1 MLEPTNNKYQLS
13 LMSNSPN
20 LVKVAVPIPLR
31 RLFDYQ
37 YQDSQKPMIGGRVLV
52 PFGRQQL
59 VGYVIGFSEESDYDL
74 KKIKHIVK
82 VIDQESL
89 LDKELFNF
97 IQWSAQYYQHPI
109 GEVFNACLP
118 SLIGKGEIAQLE
130 PEYFWQL
137 TNEGEKAQPKSNAVK
152 QIALL
157 KLAQSHQSYL
167 TQETLKAHEFV
178 PGDLKSLI
186 NNGWL
191 TKEIKPL
198 DTGFTQPKVLPS
210 TFEPNK
216 EQHQAIAQIFAKK
229 AQFQPFLL
237 DGVTSSGKTE
247 VYLRAITHQLEAG
260 KQTLVLV
267 PEIGLTPQTIQRFK
281 ERFHSNISMLH
292 SGMTDKQRLNEWLK
306 AKQGLTSIIIGTR
319 SALFTPFKDLG
330 LIVIDE
336 EHDLSFKQ
344 QEGFRYSARDLAL
357 VRANNLN
364 IPIIMGSATPSIESQ
379 YNVSNGRFER
389 LTLSRRAGNAKAPH
403 SKIFDVRQRPLN
415 EGISK
420 PLREHIESHLAKGQ
434 QCLVFLNRRG
444 FAPSIL
450 CHDCGWIAECNRC
463 DRNMTYHQQ
472 LKRLHCHHCDRQ
484 VFLPKQCPSCQSD
497 QLLPIGLGTERLAE
511 ALSSMFPKH
520 KVIRVDRDSTRR
532 KDSMQNIV
540 EEIKRGEADIIV
552 GTQMLA
558 KGHHFPNLT
567 LVAVIDIDGCLFSAD
582 FRATERTAQLLTQ
595 VAGRAG
601 RGEANGEIV
610 IQSHHPDHPLLVNLF
625 TQNYQ
630 QLSEQMLQER
640 KTANLPPYSAQV
652 LIRSQATNLAKPMEF
667 LQDMANI
674 LNQYPQL
681 EVYGPYPAP
690 MIKRAGKMRAQ
701 LLLQAS
707 DKQTIQKILNA
718 ALPVIEEQKSAK
730 NVRWSI
736 DVDPQEVF

>member
-1 MLEPTNNKYQLS
+1 MSKPPQL
-13 LMSNSPN
+13 
-20 LVKVAVPIPLR
+20 VQVAVPIPLR

-37 YQDSQKPMIGGRVLV
+37 FHDNQKPVIGGRVLV
-52 PFGRQQL
+52 PFGKQQL
-59 VGYVIGFSEESDYDL
+59 VAYVVGFSADSDYQL
-74 KKIKHIVK
+74 NKIKHIAK
-82 VIDQESL
+82 VID
-89 LDKELFNF
+89 DKPIMDDELFGF
-97 IQWSAQYYQHPI
+97 IKWAAQYYQHPI
-109 GEVFNACLP
+109 GEVFNSCLP
-118 SLIGKGEIAQLE
+118 SLIGKGETAELAPEIYWHLTQLGKEAE
-130 PEYFWQL
+130 P
-137 TNEGEKAQPKSNAVK
+137 KANAIK
-152 QIALL
+152 QVALL
-157 KLAQSHQSYL
+157 KLA
-167 TQETLKAHEFV
+167 KAHQNQLNPELLKLHNFA
-178 PGDLKSLI
+178 PADLKPLI
-186 NNGWL
+186 NKDWFEPKHKDLNS
-191 TKEIKPL
+191 
-198 DTGFTQPKVLPS
+198 GFIQPQVLPS
-210 TFEPNK
+210 EFEPNK
-216 EQHQAIAQIFAKK
+216 EQHQALAQIYAKK
-229 AQFQPFLL
+229 DQFQPFLL

-247 VYLRAITHQLEAG
+247 VYLRAIAQQLESG
-260 KQTLVLV
+260 KQVLVLV
-267 PEIGLTPQTIQRFK
+267 PEIGLTPQTVQRFQA
-281 ERFHSNISMLH
+281 RFHCNIAMLH

-357 VRANNLN
+357 VRANNLK
-364 IPIIMGSATPSIESQ
+364 IPIIMGSATPSMESQ
-379 YNVSNGRFER
+379 YNVVNGRFER

-420 PLREHIESHLAKGQ
+420 PLKEHIESHLAKGQ

-444 FAPSIL
+444 YAPSIL

-520 KVIRVDRDSTRR
+520 QVIRVDRDSTRR
-532 KDSMQNIV
+532 KDSMQTIV
-540 EEIKRGEADIIV
+540 EQIKQGEADIIV

-601 RGEANGEIV
+601 RGDAKGEIV

-630 QLSEQMLQER
+630 QLSDQMLAER

-652 LIRSQATNLAKPMEF
+652 LIRSQANQIAKPMEF

-681 EVYGPYPAP
+681 QVYGPYPAP
-690 MIKRAGKMRAQ
+690 MIKRAGKMRAH
-701 LLLQAS
+701 LLLQAD

-730 NVRWSI
+730 SVRWSI